1 MPNADLFVGKN
12 KNERDIGEPAYA
24 KSIAKTTE
32 TKSPDDYATSHSEW
46 QNFEKSR

>member
-12 KNERDIGEPAYA
+12 KNERDIRETAYA

-32 TKSPDDYATSHSEW
+32 TKSPDDYATIQPKW
-46 QNFEKSR
+46 QNFE